1 MKKSY
6 YVQVNDYM
14 TPVKVDLTEY
24 EANTVASVLKE
35 IVKSDP
41 EALVSIEDEDG
52 HELYG
57 NFDTWSLPRTY
68 AEIEYDDL
76 DTPEA
81 LAGCHFDDMNYLRY
95 RER

>member
-1 MKKSY
+1 MTRDEYLRRARDLYDAERISGDTY
-6 YVQVNDYM
+6 DEMIMNADYFC
-14 TPVKVDLTEY
+14 
-24 EANTVASVLKE
+24 
-35 IVKSDP
+35 SD
-41 EALVSIEDEDG
+41 EDEYDS
-52 HELYG
+52 
-57 NFDTWSLPRTY
+57 FLPSTY